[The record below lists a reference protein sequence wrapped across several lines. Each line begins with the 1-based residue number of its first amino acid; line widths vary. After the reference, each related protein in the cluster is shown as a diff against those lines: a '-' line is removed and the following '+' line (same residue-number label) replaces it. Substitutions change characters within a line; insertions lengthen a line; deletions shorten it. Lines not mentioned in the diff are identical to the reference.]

1 MRLRW
6 ILGGLVGLFAL
17 TLLLT
22 LGANLFSGA
31 QDGAPSGN
39 VFQSMLEN
47 PLLATLF
54 AGLIILF
61 ITFAVQFVVES
72 TRGEINKLEK
82 RLDEVNQTVG
92 SMVDDKFSQFNTS
105 ASRIENKI
113 DALYAQPFFREL
125 GEYDG
130 VFDFSTAAGILK
142 SAIFLIEKGDEASAH
157 EWVYTAVERLRTPS
171 GGPGPGR
178 DTPLM
183 GTPDEF
189 ALLAEFT
196 ADVLHDVGLALL
208 LVQSTKLAP
217 QSGRADVSRRS
228 GSRLE
233 VQMTYML
240 RRDHLISAHEL
251 AGVLERELFASALV
265 RFLRRRRLQRY
276 EDLRYSV
283 DAYRALA
290 VYYEATQAEDS
301 VKRLVKVSERYLLP
315 DDAAALKFLIR
326 AMALGG
332 ARGAAKRDEV
342 DDEADVRRRLH
353 RMRGAD
359 VRRYFVNAVMNA
371 KGELACFIRD
381 TVLQRRLGTFD
392 ARINRIWFER
402 HADDLLADAGLLPCE
417 PEPET
422 PPADPA
428 PAAPVDAA
436 DPASDEARPAS
447 EAADPASDAADP
459 ASEAPETADATADT
473 TAHATG
479 SEDGE
484 ADKPETEGD
493 APPAPEEPDDERP

>member
-6 ILGGLVGLFAL
+6 ILGGLVGLFVL
-17 TLLLT
+17 TLLIT
-22 LGANLFSGA
+22 LGANLFTGA
-31 QDGAPSGN
+31 GENGPPTGN

-61 ITFAVQFVVES
+61 ITFAVQWVVES

-82 RLDEVNQTVG
+82 RLDDFNQTVG
-92 SMVDDKFSQFNTS
+92 SMVDDKFTQFHTS

-125 GEYDG
+125 GEFDG

-157 EWVYTAVERLRTPS
+157 EWVYTAMDRLRAPS
-171 GGPGPGR
+171 DGSAPGR
-178 DTPLM
+178 DAALM

-196 ADVLHDVGLALL
+196 ADVLDDVGLASL

-217 QSGRADVSRRS
+217 VSGRADVSRRS

-233 VQMTYML
+233 VMMTDML
-240 RRDHLISAHEL
+240 RRDLLVSAHEL
-251 AGVLERELFASALV
+251 AGMLERELFASALV

-301 VKRLVKVSERYLLP
+301 VKRLVKISERYLLP
-315 DDAAALKFLIR
+315 DDASALKFLIR
-326 AMALGG
+326 AMALG
-332 ARGAAKRDEV
+332 AANRGDE
-342 DDEADVRRRLH
+342 DEEAGVRRLLH
-353 RMRGAD
+353 RMRGVD
-359 VRRYFVNAVMNA
+359 IRRYFVNAVLNGN
-371 KGELACFIRD
+371 GELACFIRD
-381 TVLQRRLGTFD
+381 TVIQRRLRTFD

-402 HADDLLADAGLLPCE
+402 LADDLLADAGLLPCE
-417 PEPET
+417 PEPEIQPAESAPVACS
-422 PPADPA
+422 PPDRAA
-428 PAAPVDAA
+428 PAEGDADAA
-436 DPASDEARPAS
+436 RVVSDKAS
-447 EAADPASDAADP
+447 
-459 ASEAPETADATADT
+459 
-473 TAHATG
+473 G
-479 SEDGE
+479 SGPDDGE
-484 ADKPETEGD
+484 AEASGAEDDVPS
-493 APPAPEEPDDERP
+493 APSTPEEHDDERP